1 MAASCIALN
10 AALSSRVDGWR
21 IDGMDRWMD
30 EWMAWM
36 DECPCAID
44 YKDGLRD
51 RQGKSGKVMQTNGNV
66 ITFISVVAKY
76 RSRSTSTLSRMKG
89 RKL

>member
-1 MAASCIALN
+1 
-10 AALSSRVDGWR
+10 
-21 IDGMDRWMD
+21 MDRWID
-30 EWMAWM
+30 GWMNGWPGGRPGRT

-66 ITFISVVAKY
+66 ITFISAVAKY
-76 RSRSTSTLSRMKG
+76 RPRSASTSSGMKG
-89 RKL
+89 KKL

>member
-1 MAASCIALN
+1 
-10 AALSSRVDGWR
+10 
-21 IDGMDRWMD
+21 MDRWIDGWMN
-30 EWMAWM
+30 EWPGGRPGWT

-76 RSRSTSTLSRMKG
+76 RPRNASTSSRMKG